1 MAKKHRVN
9 ITVKNKRGQDFFR
22 SLMSSTGKKCTTKKG
37 IVTCTDRKEIVK
49 IKIR

>member
-9 ITVKNKRGQDFFR
+9 ITVKNKKGQDSF
-22 SLMSSTGKKCTTKKG
+22 SKLMKGTGKKCRINKG
-37 IVTCTDRKEIVK
+37 IVTCSDRKEIVI